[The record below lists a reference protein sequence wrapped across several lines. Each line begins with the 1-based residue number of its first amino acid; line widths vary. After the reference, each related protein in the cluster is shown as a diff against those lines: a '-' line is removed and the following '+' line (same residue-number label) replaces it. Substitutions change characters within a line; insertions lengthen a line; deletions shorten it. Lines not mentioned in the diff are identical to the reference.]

1 VILGPVM
8 VSIGLVECGNLA
20 YGVFVQC
27 VIEIVMLF
35 DVIVTV
41 AVMVAGL
48 GDKVEWLEW
57 CRRLT
62 ELIAQRRGVCE
73 EMLLLLMCRWNV
85 RVVVRIGS
93 HGVVR
98 GGMLNGWLTLENEDV
113 PLPFLIYQCAIRDP
127 QPHADALHV
136 VLTGCRSSFRK
147 RHGERGFVDIPRSMG
162 ARCLSEHAG

>member
-1 VILGPVM
+1 
-8 VSIGLVECGNLA
+8 
-20 YGVFVQC
+20 
-27 VIEIVMLF
+27 MLF

-98 GGMLNGWLTLENEDV
+98 GGMLSGWLTLENEDV
-113 PLPFLIYQCAIRDP
+113 SLPFLIY
-127 QPHADALHV
+127 
-136 VLTGCRSSFRK
+136 
-147 RHGERGFVDIPRSMG
+147 
-162 ARCLSEHAG
+162 